1 MSALYNLKDYI
12 QDLAIAP
19 RIEGFLE
26 QREITIQSYQT
37 NIPFDY
43 EALNQGIE
51 SAWLSPQVRFGV
63 FSRTSPYVT
72 HSKLWPIHGAC
83 KDVLSINKFRPKQH

>member
-1 MSALYNLKDYI
+1 MPTQYDPKDHI
-12 QDLAIAP
+12 QYLAIAP
-19 RIEGFLE
+19 RAGGFFD

-43 EALNQGIE
+43 EVLNQGIE

-63 FSRTSPYVT
+63 FSRTPLSG
-72 HSKLWPIHGAC
+72 SK
-83 KDVLSINKFRPKQH
+83 